1 MISLT
6 PLVKAAENSK
16 QKKKPKP
23 VLFEELARHI
33 CHEGAETMATFPCEL
48 HVVEHVRGEPIIY
61 EESHGQTLNR
71 RSLDFVAEQI
81 LKFARTM
88 VTPGRFVFD
97 SRDAF
102 NAAKFWFMYA
112 PRLESAIL
120 PVVQKTEIGYNF
132 HRLPWDFAAGYS
144 PHWDEMFERLQ
155 NAEAIMAWIGSL
167 FVAHSERQQYVWIYG
182 EGGNGKGAINRFL
195 KRVFNGAYKSESV
208 PERGDKFWTS
218 NLLNSRVVVFPD
230 CNNYNFPTTGLF
242 KQITGDDP
250 IKVEFKGENA
260 FSADLVC
267 KLLFLSNRRPNI
279 SGQTS
284 DTRRAI
290 FGEIGAIVGDPIPT
304 KMYDALLWDEAPQF
318 LYKCVKTYNKLCP
331 DDGYIPTDKAITEDL
346 VSDNEEYYESL
357 FGKKFEVEPLSERN
371 KLQNSRAYVAPQR
384 MQDLLSDLKM
394 SEFDKRSFLEFIK
407 RRYGVRKVAVTITMP
422 SADAAAVRKVEKRYI
437 GIREL
442 GSSAL
447 ASFAPGSFIKYRQP
461 SAKDLADD

>member
-1 MISLT
+1 M
-6 PLVKAAENSK
+6 
-16 QKKKPKP
+16 
-23 VLFEELARHI
+23 LFEELARHI
-33 CHEGAETMATFPCEL
+33 IQDGAETMAQFTCQL

-61 EESHGQTLNR
+61 EETYGQTMQR

-81 LKFARTM
+81 LKFTSMIAPT
-88 VTPGRFVFD
+88 GRFLFD
-97 SRDAF
+97 AREAS
-102 NAAKFWFMYA
+102 NAARYWFMYA
-112 PRLESAIL
+112 PRLDSPIL

-132 HRLPWDFAAGYS
+132 HRLPWDFAPGLC
-144 PHWDEMFERLQ
+144 PTWDEMFKRLQ

-167 FVAHSERQQYVWIYG
+167 FIAHSERQQYVWIYG

-290 FGEIGAIVGDPIPT
+290 FGEIEAIVGAPMPT
-304 KMYDALLWDEAPQF
+304 KMYDALLWDEGPSF
-318 LYKCVKTYNKLCP
+318 LYKCIKVYNELCP
-331 DDGYIPTDKAITEDL
+331 DSGFIPVDREIVDDL
-346 VSDNEEYYESL
+346 VNDNEEQLEMVTL
-357 FGKKFEVEPLSERN
+357 KNFEVFADIPEMEN
-371 KLQNSRAYVAPQR
+371 EDKNYVSPR
-384 MQDLLSDLKM
+384 DLHDRLCYLRIND
-394 SEFDKRSFLEFIK
+394 DRRRSYLTFLARKYGIK
-407 RRYGVRKVAVTITMP
+407 KKQVRTGHRTEGT
-422 SADAAAVRKVEKRYI
+422 REYRYI
-437 GIREL
+437 NVKLIPI
-442 GSSAL
+442 
-447 ASFAPGSFIKYRQP
+447 ASDFPDDSF
-461 SAKDLADD
+461 